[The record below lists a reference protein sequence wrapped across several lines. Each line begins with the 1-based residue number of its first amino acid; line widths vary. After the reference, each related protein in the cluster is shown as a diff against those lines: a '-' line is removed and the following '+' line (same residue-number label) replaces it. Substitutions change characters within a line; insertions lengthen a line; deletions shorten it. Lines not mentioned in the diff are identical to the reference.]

1 MGAGGLRAAL
11 SPRGR
16 AEGPDKLMAESGLA
30 GLAPAGQKT
39 ARWKLLP
46 IVEILTLAV
55 TVILPFVLQDYL
67 TVFATRVAILALFAL
82 SFDLVW
88 GYAGIMSFGQ
98 ALFFGSAGY
107 GVALLGRDLNIT
119 SMLVVLPAG
128 MLIGLVFS
136 LLIGGFLLLGRHPSS
151 VIFVSLGTL
160 TGSYAADRLARGW
173 YYLGGQNGIPSIP
186 SMTIGSYEINEG
198 PVYYY
203 LALGILVVVYL
214 LCRFLVRSQFGLALA
229 GLRENEQRIAFFGYK
244 VQHLKAIV
252 FTIGGTIAGLAGSLY
267 AFHEGFV
274 WPNMLGVVFSTQ
286 VVLYVLFGGSGT
298 LVGAVIGAIIIEGVS
313 FWLSDNYRDI
323 WPIILGVLLLL
334 VIMFRPLGLIS
345 FVLGERERVG
355 SFGRSPKESRH
366 AAP

>member
-1 MGAGGLRAAL
+1 MPEQAKT
-11 SPRGR
+11 
-16 AEGPDKLMAESGLA
+16 DT
-30 GLAPAGQKT
+30 PAGRVATGRKV
-39 ARWKLLP
+39 LP
-46 IVEILTLAV
+46 ILEGVVLIATLVVPLA
-55 TVILPFVLQDYL
+55 LPDYL
-67 TVFATRVAILALFAL
+67 TIFATRVVILALFAL

-98 ALFFGSAGY
+98 AMFFGAAGY
-107 GVALLGRDLNIT
+107 SVALMARDLGIT
-119 SMLVVLPAG
+119 SILLVLPAG
-128 MLIGLVFS
+128 LMVGLVVS
-136 LLIGGFLLLGRHPSS
+136 LLLGGFLLLGRHPSS

-186 SMTIGSYEINEG
+186 SMTLGSYEFDEG

-203 LALGILVVVYL
+203 LALGLLVLIYL

-244 VQHLKAIV
+244 VQHLKAVV
-252 FTIGGTIAGLAGSLY
+252 FAVGGAIAGLAGSLY

-274 WPNMLGVVFSTQ
+274 WPNMLGVVISTQ

-298 LVGAVIGAIIIEGVS
+298 LIGAVIGTAIIEGVS

-323 WPIILGVLLLL
+323 WPIILGVLLLV
-334 VIMFRPLGLIS
+334 VIMFRPLGLVS

-355 SFGRSPKESRH
+355 NFAAKLKGKPN